1 MQHIETIADV
11 NQNGYVTI
19 ALPAHIRPGKHH
31 ILLVIDEAPN
41 EDDNQ
46 SDDHAPQLM
55 QMAGRDIFLGAGGTV
70 FSQIPCLNDHPAYVN
85 FLARRIDRWS
95 RRSETP
101 VSVYSDLQT
110 V

>member
-55 QMAGRDIFLGAGGTV
+55 QMAGRVSAFTAIADPVLW
-70 FSQIPCLNDHPAYVN
+70 QRQQRDEW
-85 FLARRIDRWS
+85 RRNGD
-95 RRSETP
+95 ECEH
-101 VSVYSDLQT
+101 
-110 V
+110 